1 MTTHEA
7 SSSSSSKSKLWN
19 YDVFLSFSGVDT
31 RNGFTGHLHVALT
44 DRGYQAYID
53 EQDLERGEE
62 IKEELFRAI
71 EEARISI
78 IVFSKSY
85 ADSSWCLDELVKIME
100 CRYKLGRRVLPIFY
114 HIDPTHVRKQNGDLA
129 QAFQKHEEGICEEK
143 DDKEREAKQERIKQW
158 RKALTEDANLS
169 GQHLQITDNGCEAK
183 LIREIVGKIITE
195 WLPSAN
201 ELNVA
206 KHPVGINSRVQD
218 IVNHLS
224 GGGSNDVVMVGI
236 WGMGGLGKTTAAKSI
251 YNQIHHKFQFK
262 SFLANVSEYDLVE
275 LQGKLV
281 SDILKQTGSKITSVD
296 RGISLIKNHLQRR
309 SVLVIIDNVDKVEQ
323 LNAIAGNRDWFGPG
337 SRIIITT
344 RDERLLKKVNMKVD
358 KTYPLEK
365 MNEEEALKLFSWHAF
380 GNSWPDEGYLELSKE
395 VVSYCGG
402 LPLALEVL
410 GSSMIERTPTEW
422 KSQLEKL
429 KKIPNE
435 GIMKP
440 LRVSFE
446 RLDPTQKD
454 IFLDISCFFIG
465 QDKDYVAKILD
476 GCNFFATIGISD
488 LRERCFITVEDKKL
502 NMHDLLR
509 EMAKVIISG
518 YSRLPPG
525 EWSRLWNHEE
535 IIDVLRDKSGT
546 EEVEGLA
553 LNFHYS
559 SGQSSN
565 MPRLSTYSSLQ
576 SSNMCSFS
584 TEAFGNMKKQRLLKL
599 YNVQLNGEYK
609 HFPKELVWLCW
620 EGCPLKSIPDDFF
633 DQPRLVILE
642 ITFSKLVQV
651 WEGSKSLKNL
661 TILNLTRCLDLKKSP
676 DFSNLPNL
684 EELILK
690 WCESLSEIDPSIGH
704 LKKLSL
710 VNLKGCGNLISLPRD
725 FYKSKSVQT
734 LVLDQCRQ
742 FSELPEDLGKMISL
756 RVLKASYTAIRQ
768 VPRSTVRLK
777 NLTHL
782 SLACLRSKFPL
793 QFPNSLHGLDSLR
806 NLHLSSCRLSD
817 DAFPKGFGSLI
828 YLQDLDIRW
837 NDFHTLPS
845 LSGLSKLENLQLG
858 NCPNLHT
865 LPGLSGLSQLRTLDL
880 RSCNNLHTLPS
891 LSGLSRLES
900 LWLDHCFRLHTIYD
914 LPTNLKF
921 LDASNCHGLVTMPNF
936 SKMSNMRELNV
947 SNSHALTEV
956 PDLDKSL
963 NSMTWIVMHECTNL
977 TADFKRKVLKGWT
990 SCGYAGIFLDGN
1002 YVPDWFEFVN
1012 DGDKVSFD
1020 IPPSDG
1026 RNFEGLTL
1034 LCFYHLICP
1043 CTGFKYGHPHVS
1055 IDINNTKHTELLRQ
1069 KEKKR
1074 TKLQTCIGKEDWV
1087 IKMRDGLPEK
1097 CFLWQGQ
1104 ISNDKLNLQ
1113 SGDKVDITVGMP
1125 ETRDDDYYAIVEGTG
1140 VNLVWDKPMKENMHD
1155 FDRQGR
1161 FLIQRHNQGG
1171 DASSSSHV

>member
-1 MTTHEA
+1 MTTHKA

-31 RNGFTGHLHVALT
+31 RNGFTGHLHAALT

-53 EQDLERGEE
+53 EDDLQRGEE

-85 ADSSWCLDELVKIME
+85 PDSSWCLDELVKIME

-114 HIDPTHVRKQNGDLA
+114 HVDPSHVRKQNGDLA
-129 QAFQKHEEGICEEK
+129 QAFQKHEEGIREEK
-143 DDKEREAKQERIKQW
+143 DDKEREAKQERVKQW
-158 RKALTEDANLS
+158 RRALTEAANLS
-169 GQHLQITDNGCEAK
+169 GQHLQITDNGREAK
-183 LIREIVGKIITE
+183 LIREIVGKIIME

-206 KHPVGINSRVQD
+206 KHPVGINSRIQD
-218 IVNHLS
+218 IISYLS

-236 WGMGGLGKTTAAKSI
+236 LGMGGLGKTTTAKAI

-262 SFLANVSEYDLVE
+262 SFLANVSEYDLVD

-281 SDILKQTGSKITSVD
+281 SDILKQTESKITSVD
-296 RGISLIKNHLQRR
+296 RGINLIKNHLQRR

-344 RDERLLKKVNMKVD
+344 RDERLLKQVNMKVD
-358 KTYPLEK
+358 ETYSLKE
-365 MNEEEALKLFSWHAF
+365 MNEEEAMKLFSWHAF
-380 GNSWPDEGYLELSKE
+380 GNSWPNEGYLELSKE

-429 KKIPNE
+429 KKFPDE

-465 QDKDYVAKILD
+465 WDKDYVAKILD

-488 LRERCFITVEDKKL
+488 LRERCLITVEHNKL

-509 EMAKVIISG
+509 EMAKLIISEK
-518 YSRLPPG
+518 SPRHPG
-525 EWSRLWNHEE
+525 EWSRLWNHQEVT
-535 IIDVLRDKSGT
+535 DALRDKSGT

-553 LNFHYS
+553 LNFPADPWFIRS
-559 SGQSSN
+559 SD
-565 MPRLSTYSSLQ
+565 MP
-576 SSNMCSFS
+576 SFS
-584 TEAFGNMKKQRLLKL
+584 TETFANMKKLRLLQL

-609 HFPKELVWLCW
+609 HLPRELVWLCW
-620 EGCPLKSIPDDFF
+620 RLCPLKSIPDDFF

-642 ITFSKLVQV
+642 ITYSKLVQV
-651 WEGSKSLKNL
+651 WEGSKSLGNL
-661 TILNLTRCLDLKKSP
+661 KILNLRFCSFLKKSP
-676 DFSNLPNL
+676 DFSLIPNL
-684 EELILK
+684 EELILE
-690 WCESLSEIDPSIGH
+690 WCESLSEIHPSIGH
-704 LKKLSL
+704 LEKLSL
-710 VNLKGCGNLISLPRD
+710 VNLTGCKNLISLPGD

-734 LVLDQCRQ
+734 LVLNNCWQ

-756 RVLKASYTAIRQ
+756 RVLKASATAIRQ
-768 VPRSTVRLK
+768 VPCSTVRLK

-782 SLACLRSKFPL
+782 SLARVQSKFPL
-793 QFPNSLHGLDSLR
+793 HFPDSLQGLDSLR
-806 NLHLSSCRLSD
+806 SLDLSE
-817 DAFPKGFGSLI
+817 
-828 YLQDLDIRW
+828 

-845 LSGLSKLENLQLG
+845 LSGLSKLESLR
-858 NCPNLHT
+858 
-865 LPGLSGLSQLRTLDL
+865 LSKCS
-880 RSCNNLHTLPS
+880 NLHTLPS
-891 LSGLSRLES
+891 LSDLSKLES
-900 LWLDHCFRLHTIYD
+900 LWLDHCFLLHTIYD

-921 LDASNCHGLVTMPNF
+921 LNVSCCYCLVTMPNF
-936 SKMSNMRELNV
+936 SKMSNLRELNV
-947 SNSHALTEV
+947 CDSYRLTEV

-963 NSMTWIVMHECTNL
+963 NSMTWIDMWDCPKL
-977 TADFKRKVLKGWT
+977 TADFRRKVLKGWT
-990 SCGYAGIFLDGN
+990 SCGYGGIFLDVN

-1012 DGDKVSFD
+1012 DGNKVNFD
-1020 IPPSDG
+1020 IPPNDG

-1034 LCFYHLICP
+1034 LCFYCSNLYPQRPYIRW
-1043 CTGFKYGHPHVS
+1043 KDGHPRAS
-1055 IDINNTKHTELLRQ
+1055 IDINNTKRTELQ
-1069 KEKKR
+1069 A
-1074 TKLQTCIGKEDWV
+1074 CIGKEDWV
-1087 IKMRDGLPEK
+1087 IKIHDIAFK
-1097 CFLWQGQ
+1097 NCVLWQGQ

-1113 SGDKVDITVGMP
+1113 SGDKVDITFEMP
-1125 ETRDDDYYAIVEGTG
+1125 ETHRKFHNVTIKRTG

-1155 FDRQGR
+1155 FDRDGR

>member
-1 MTTHEA
+1 MTTHEV

-31 RNGFTGHLHVALT
+31 RNGFTGHLHAALT

-53 EQDLERGEE
+53 EDDLERGEE

-114 HIDPTHVRKQNGDLA
+114 HVDPSHVRKQNGDLA
-129 QAFQKHEEGICEEK
+129 QAFQKHEEGIRGEK
-143 DDKEREAKQERIKQW
+143 DDKEREAKQERVKQW
-158 RKALTEDANLS
+158 RKALTDAANLS
-169 GQHLQITDNGCEAK
+169 GHHLPNTDNRREEK

-206 KHPVGINSRVQD
+206 KHPVGINSRVQG
-218 IVNHLS
+218 IINHLS
-224 GGGSNDVVMVGI
+224 GGGSYDVVMVGI
-236 WGMGGLGKTTAAKSI
+236 WGMGGLGKTTAAKTI
-251 YNQIHHKFQFK
+251 YNQIHHKFQIK
-262 SFLANVSEYDLVE
+262 SFLANVSEYNLVD

-281 SDILKQTGSKITSVD
+281 SDISKHIESKITSVD
-296 RGISLIKNHLQRR
+296 GGIIRIKNHLQRR

-344 RDERLLKKVNMKVD
+344 RDEHLLHQVGVD
-358 KTYPLEK
+358 KIYRLHE
-365 MNEEEALKLFSWHAF
+365 MNEEEALELFSWHAF
-380 GNSWPDEGYLELSKE
+380 RNSWPNEGYLELSRKI
-395 VVSYCGG
+395 VSYCGG
-402 LPLALEVL
+402 LPLALEIL
-410 GSSMIERTPTEW
+410 GSFLIKRTIAEW
-422 KSQLEKL
+422 ESQLEKL
-429 KKIPNE
+429 KRTPEGKI
-435 GIMKP
+435 IKP
-440 LRVSFE
+440 LRISFE
-446 RLDPTQKD
+446 GLDDTQKAV
-454 IFLDISCFFIG
+454 FLDISCFFIG
-465 QDKDYVAKILD
+465 RDKAYVTKMLD
-476 GCNFFATIGISD
+476 RCNFFATIGISV
-488 LRERCFITVEDKKL
+488 LRERCLITVENNKL

-509 EMAKVIISG
+509 EMAKLIISEK
-518 YSRLPPG
+518 SPRRPG
-525 EWSRLWNHEE
+525 EWSRLWNHQEV
-535 IIDVLRDKSGT
+535 IKVLRDKSGT

-553 LNFHYS
+553 LYFPPPWRPS
-559 SGQSSN
+559 SY
-565 MPRLSTYSSLQ
+565 MP
-576 SSNMCSFS
+576 SFS
-584 TEAFGNMKKQRLLKL
+584 TEAFANMKKLRLLKL

-609 HFPKELVWLCW
+609 HLPKELIWLCW
-620 EGCPLKSIPDDFF
+620 EECPLKSIPNDFF

-642 ITFSKLVQV
+642 ITNSKLVQV
-651 WEGSKSLKNL
+651 WKGSKSLGNL
-661 TILNLTRCLDLKKSP
+661 KILYLRLCSDLKKSP

-684 EELILK
+684 EELILEE
-690 WCESLSEIDPSIGH
+690 CERLSEIHPSIGH

-710 VNLKGCGNLISLPRD
+710 VNFTGCKNLISLPGD

-734 LVLDQCRQ
+734 LVLDFCFQ

-756 RVLKASYTAIRQ
+756 GGLKASNTVIRK

-782 SLACLRSKFPL
+782 SLAGRRSKFPL
-793 QFPNSLHGLDSLR
+793 QFPDSLHGLDSLR
-806 NLHLSSCRLSD
+806 KLDLSCCRLSD
-817 DAFPKGFGSLI
+817 DAFPKGFGRLI
-828 YLQDLDIRW
+828 SLQDLDLSY
-837 NDFHTLPS
+837 NYFLTLPS
-845 LSGLSKLENLQLG
+845 LGGLSNLISLQLSSCR
-858 NCPNLHT
+858 N
-865 LPGLSGLSQLRTLDL
+865 LRT
-880 RSCNNLHTLPS
+880 
-891 LSGLSRLES
+891 
-900 LWLDHCFRLHTIYD
+900 IYG

-921 LDASNCHGLVTMPNF
+921 LDASRCYHLVTMPNF

-947 SNSHALTEV
+947 SHSHALTEV

-963 NSMTWIVMHECTNL
+963 NSMTWIDMSNCTKL
-977 TADFKRKVLKGWT
+977 TADLRRNVLKGWI
-990 SCGYAGIFLDGN
+990 SCGYGGIFLNGN

-1012 DGDKVSFD
+1012 DGNKVSFD

-1034 LCFYHLICP
+1034 LCVYCSNLNQQRVHIRWKDC
-1043 CTGFKYGHPHVS
+1043 HPRAS
-1055 IDINNTKHTELLRQ
+1055 IDINNI
-1069 KEKKR
+1069 KR
-1074 TKLQTCIGKEDWV
+1074 TELQTCISKEDWV
-1087 IKMRDGLPEK
+1087 IKMHNIVSKKYFIWQGQIPNDKLNLQSRDNVVVEK
-1097 CFLWQGQ
+1097 KILWQGQ

-1113 SGDKVDITVGMP
+1113 SGDKVEITFEMP
-1125 ETRDDDYYAIVEGTG
+1125 EIYNVFDYVTIKGTG

-1155 FDRQGR
+1155 FDRDGR